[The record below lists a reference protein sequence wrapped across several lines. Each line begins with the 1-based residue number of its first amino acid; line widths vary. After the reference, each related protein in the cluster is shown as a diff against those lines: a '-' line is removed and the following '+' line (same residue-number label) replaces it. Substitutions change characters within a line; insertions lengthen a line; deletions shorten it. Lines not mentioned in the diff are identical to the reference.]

1 MAAVE
6 LLTESI
12 EATQLGEE
20 FGLIRVLIVDDH
32 QVVREGLWRIL
43 ELDEGVRV
51 VGDAEN
57 GEEAIAKAV
66 SLLPDVVIMDL
77 KMPGMDGITATR
89 ELKQRLPSANILIL
103 TLYAEDFVRQA
114 IEAGA
119 SGYLLK
125 DSDCEQIISAVHQ
138 VYHGLCPIAP
148 SLTRD
153 LVTEFNKLS
162 RDGWASLLTRRQE
175 EILRLVSEGMGSR
188 DIGSRLFISLATVKR
203 EMRQIF
209 NKLEVNDRPQAVSE
223 AIKRKLI

>member
-12 EATQLGEE
+12 EATQLDEE

>member
-1 MAAVE
+1 MS
-6 LLTESI
+6 TI
-12 EATQLGEE
+12 K
-20 FGLIRVLIVDDH
+20 VLIVDDH
-32 QVVREGLWRIL
+32 QVVREGLRWIL
-43 ELDEGVRV
+43 ELDEGIKV
-51 VGDAEN
+51 VGEAQN
-57 GEEAIAKAV
+57 GGEAISKAV

-77 KMPGMDGITATR
+77 KMPEMDGITTTR
-89 ELKQRLPSANILIL
+89 ELKQRLPSVNILML
-103 TLYAEDFVRQA
+103 TLYAEDFVKQA

-125 DSDCEQIISAVHQ
+125 DSDCEQITRAVHQ
-138 VYHGLCPIAP
+138 VYGGLCPIAP

-162 RDGWASLLTRRQE
+162 QVSRASLLTERQE

-188 DIGSRLFISLATVKR
+188 EIGSRLFISLATVKR